1 METKQKTSTTK
12 DKEMQT
18 LKELWNATCLSAGIP
33 AISTDT
39 AARIMAVTYTHGNNE
54 AFVFNPNFVAD
65 LDYICKRFHIHG
77 AGTPNLHFAELLRKY
92 VSELETFE
100 KAHEGSQGGALFKPH
115 VPQWA
120 VELFKDRYNI
130 KLIN

>member
-12 DKEMQT
+12 DKEMQK
-18 LKELWNATCLSAGIP
+18 LKELW
-33 AISTDT
+33 
-39 AARIMAVTYTHGNNE
+39 AVTYTHGNNE

-65 LDYICKRFHIHG
+65 ICKRFHIHG
-77 AGTPNLHFAELLRKY
+77 AGTPNLHFAEVLRKY

-100 KAHEGSQGGALFKPH
+100 KAHEGEGSQGGALFKPH

-120 VELFKDRYNI
+120 VDLCKDRYNI
-130 KLIN
+130 KLINWQKDEADRTKSRASE

>member
-1 METKQKTSTTK
+1 
-12 DKEMQT
+12 MQT

-39 AARIMAVTYTHGNNE
+39 AARIMAVTYAHGNNE
-54 AFVFNPNFVAD
+54 AFVLNPNFVAD

-77 AGTPNLHFAELLRKY
+77 AGTPNADFAELLRKY

-100 KAHEGSQGGALFKPH
+100 EAHEGEGSQGGALFKPH

-120 VELFKDRYNI
+120 VDLFKDRYNI

>member
-1 METKQKTSTTK
+1 
-12 DKEMQT
+12 MQT

-33 AISTDT
+33 AISIDT
-39 AARIMAVTYTHGNNE
+39 AARIMAVTYAHGNNE

-65 LDYICKRFHIHG
+65 LDYICKRFHVHG
-77 AGTPNLHFAELLRKY
+77 AGTPDADFAELLRKY
-92 VSELETFE
+92 VSELENFE
-100 KAHEGSQGGALFKPH
+100 KAHEGEGSQGGALFKPH

-120 VELFKDRYNI
+120 VDLFKDRYNI

>member
-1 METKQKTSTTK
+1 
-12 DKEMQT
+12 MQT

-39 AARIMAVTYTHGNNE
+39 AARIMAVTYFHGNNE

-65 LDYICKRFHIHG
+65 LGYLCKRFHIHG
-77 AGTPNLHFAELLRKY
+77 AGTPDADFAELLRKY
-92 VSELETFE
+92 VGELEHYE
-100 KAHEGSQGGALFKPH
+100 KSHEGEGSEGGALFKPH

-120 VELFKDRYNI
+120 IELFKDRYGI